1 MDKQEFLEQL
11 RKSLSQ
17 ANDYEFVND
26 NMAYYEDYLNT
37 EIRKGSTEQEVLTKL
52 GDPRLIAKSL
62 LTTYEA
68 KQNGEGG
75 SQHAQQEYSSG
86 DGFSKKKMPQW
97 LHKTLI
103 LLITVG
109 VIALAFFMLN
119 ALAPVIIIGI
129 VAYFIYKM
137 MRK

>member
-37 EIRKGSTEQEVLTKL
+37 EIRKGSTAQEVLTKL

-137 MRK
+137 MRR

>member
-75 SQHAQQEYSSG
+75 SLHAQQEYSAG
-86 DGFSKKKMPQW
+86 NGFSKKKMPQW